1 MRAAKKVIDYV
12 DAITVQIGSFIR
24 EQRKLKNLTIAE
36 LSKKAS
42 VSSTVITDLENGRS
56 LPRVAVLLKVA
67 FSIDIEPVTLFQ
79 HFLLDPSI
87 DLHPI
92 KKEKVELIDIIQR
105 EGLPPKEAKEVI
117 EFIKFK
123 KGRTDA

>member
-1 MRAAKKVIDYV
+1 MEAVRYV
-12 DAITVQIGSFIR
+12 HIITIQIGNFIR

-67 FSIDIEPVTLFQ
+67 FCIDIEPVALFQ
-79 HFLLDPSI
+79 HFLLDPSV
-87 DLHPI
+87 DLHSV
-92 KKEKVELIDIIQR
+92 KKEKVGLIDIIQR
-105 EGLPPKEAKEVI
+105 EGLPTKEAKEVI

-123 KGRTDA
+123 KDQK